1 MSEKSAPRRISDQT
15 AVPGLGAVVGLLFL
29 NGYFLDGA
37 AQAPGIVLAV
47 LAIGA
52 ACAVVG
58 ANARRRKGGE
68 A

>member
-1 MSEKSAPRRISDQT
+1 MSEKSAPRRISDQ
-15 AVPGLGAVVGLLFL
+15 AAVVGLAAVVCLLFV

-37 AQAPGIVLAV
+37 AQAPGVVLAV
-47 LAIGA
+47 LAITA
-52 ACAVVG
+52 ACAVLG